1 LTTSEAAQDATTAAK
16 SERRRPGGGYTG
28 GVEVQ
33 LTRDHEE
40 FIARSVEAGRFAS
53 ADEALREAVE
63 LLERRETELQGIRVF
78 VQEGLDDLDA
88 GNHEDFTDE
97 NLRELFDGV
106 VSRGRQRLAAG
117 SRP

>member
-1 LTTSEAAQDATTAAK
+1 M
-16 SERRRPGGGYTG
+16 
-28 GVEVQ
+28 EVQ
-33 LTRDHEE
+33 LSRDHEA
-40 FIARSVEAGRFAS
+40 FIARSVQAGRFSS

-88 GNHEDFTDE
+88 GNYEDFTDE

-106 VSRGRQRLAAG
+106 ESRGRQRLAAG